1 MSDHSLCLDDST
13 PILLDPFGMSTPGSL
28 PRLHRWN
35 DRVVLGAVLASFASG
50 FAQFGVVTALGSVAR
65 TFGHLVHG
73 TTVADQAGL
82 SGTKLGIGLAV
93 IRLASIGGLPLTA
106 MADRVGRHRMLII
119 TVGMG
124 LAVTI
129 LASASPGYWWFVVI
143 VACGRPLLSA
153 TNALSQVIAA
163 EQTDSPGRAKALAL
177 VAAGYGVGA
186 GLNAIIHSLAASSL
200 GFRGLF
206 ALAVLPLAFLPLIA
220 RWATEPERFA
230 LAESAPEH
238 VVPLLG
244 AVSAAFRGRLVT
256 LAIVAFALS
265 FVTGPANSFVFIFAQ
280 NILHLSG
287 TTTALMVVGAGV
299 TGLGGLLVGRWMADR
314 LGRRPTSALGV
325 TGLAL
330 SGVLSYAGPRYALVA
345 GYVLGVMFGSVLAP
359 AVGTLVNELFPT
371 SVRAAAAGWFLAS
384 GVLGAVVGLIV
395 FGAIADVGN
404 HFATAALITFLPAM
418 CVAALFWRL
427 PETRGRELEDLWVD

>member
-1 MSDHSLCLDDST
+1 MTT
-13 PILLDPFGMSTPGSL
+13 PTSL

-50 FAQFGVVTALGSVAR
+50 FGQFGVITALGSVAR

-73 TTVADQAGL
+73 ATVADQAGL
-82 SGTKLGIGLAV
+82 SGTKLGVGLAI

-106 MADRVGRHRMLII
+106 LADRFGRHRMLIV
-119 TVGMG
+119 TVGFG
-124 LAVTI
+124 LTATI
-129 LASASPGYWWFVVI
+129 LAAASPGYWWFVVI
-143 VACGRPLLSA
+143 FACGRPLLSA
-153 TNALSQVIAA
+153 TNALSEVIAA
-163 EQTDSPGRAKALAL
+163 EQTDSAGRAKALAL

-186 GLNAIIHSLAASSL
+186 GLNAIIHSLASNSL

-206 ALAVLPLAFLPLIA
+206 ALAVVPLAFLPLIG
-220 RWATEPERFA
+220 RWATEPDRFS
-230 LAESAPEH
+230 LAESSPNY
-238 VVPLLG
+238 VVPALG
-244 AVSAAFRGRLVT
+244 AVGAQFRGRLVT

-265 FVTGPANSFVFIFAQ
+265 FITGPANSFVFIFAQ

-287 TTTALMVVGAGV
+287 TTTALMVAGAGV
-299 TGLGGLLVGRWMADR
+299 TGLSGLLLGRWMADQ
-314 LGRRPTSALGV
+314 LGRRITSVLGM

-345 GYVLGVMFGSVLAP
+345 GYLLGVMFGSIFAP
-359 AVGTLVNELFPT
+359 AVGALVNELFPT
-371 SVRAAAAGWFLAS
+371 TVRASAAGWFLAS
-384 GVLGAVVGLIV
+384 GVLGAVVGLIT

-418 CVAALFWRL
+418 GAAALFWRL
-427 PETRGRELEDLWVD
+427 PETMGRELEDVWIDCQRT

>member
-1 MSDHSLCLDDST
+1 
-13 PILLDPFGMSTPGSL
+13 MSTPGSL

-330 SGVLSYAGPRYALVA
+330 SGVLSYAGPPYALVA